1 MTDDQRDLVR
11 PVDEPQA
18 PVRSPAGGK
27 RKSSW
32 RQLMTIVVAA
42 IVLMLLAKAFVVQV
56 YRIPS
61 ASMETPCSPATGCW

>member
-1 MTDDQRDLVR
+1 MTDDQRDLAR
-11 PVDEPQA
+11 PMDETPAPQ
-18 PVRSPAGGK
+18 RSPADGK

-42 IVLMLLAKAFVVQV
+42 IVLMLLVKAFVVQV

-61 ASMETPCSPATGCW
+61 A